1 MMTAG
6 MATGFVG
13 RFMVMQL
20 LIDSGIVVCSLRVV
34 TGMDVVLLSLL
45 RDGMVVAAGHQRC
58 IGRNALQGQG
68 QHQQPGSKESNAFH
82 EVEF

>member
-20 LIDSGIVVCSLRVV
+20 LIDSGMVVSSLRVV
-34 TGMDVVLLSLL
+34 TGMGGVVLCLL
-45 RDGMVVAAGHQRC
+45 RDDMFVAAGHQRR

-68 QHQQPGSKESNAFH
+68 QHQQPGGQESNAFH
-82 EVEF
+82 RVEF